1 MPDLYTGSLV
11 NDQTV
16 VPLDPANA
24 ECVSAPNV
32 TTVVFNRV
40 LAVVEVVHAVPTDA
54 VQVYVSESPT
64 EGGVATD
71 GPLVGE
77 KSEVILT

>member
-1 MPDLYTGSLV
+1 LV
-11 NDQTV
+11 SDQTV
-16 VPLDPANA
+16 VPVDPAKA
-24 ECVSAPNV
+24 ECASAPNV

-40 LAVVEVVHAVPTDA
+40 LAVVEVVHAVPTLE
-54 VQVYVSESPT
+54 VQVYVNASPT

-77 KSEVILT
+77 KSEVIFT